1 MAISVIQ
8 PTELAQRLKKPGP
21 PLLLDVREPD
31 EVAFASIEGSKHIPL
46 RDLPGRLGE
55 LEFWRDREVVVMCHH
70 GMRSMRA
77 AQFLQQSGFESVAN
91 LTGGIDRWSLEVDP
105 EVRRF

>member
-1 MAISVIQ
+1 MALTVIQ
-8 PTELAQRLKKPGP
+8 PTELAQRLKKPGA

-31 EVAFASIEGSKHIPL
+31 EFAFASIDGAKHIPL

-77 AQFLQQSGFESVAN
+77 AQFLQQSGFGHVAN

-105 EVRRF
+105 EVRRY